1 MSESQHFTHRVDTDG
16 VLQIVF
22 NSENEKVNL
31 LSEATLKGLDRLLDE
46 ARNRDDIR
54 AVLFSS
60 DKPGVFIAGMD
71 VEQIAAVTDAYRGAE
86 AARFGQSVF
95 QKIVDLERPSA
106 CAIDGSCMG
115 GGTELA
121 LACSFRVAS
130 DSKKMLIGLP
140 EVRLGIIPGFGGTQ
154 RLPRLV
160 GMLSALDLILTGKS
174 LDGRRA
180 LRVGLVDVV
189 APSEYVNREATK
201 LLRRALADGEESV
214 ASSLRKKRPLVP
226 RLIESIGPLR
236 RKALEQARKKTEEKA
251 NPENYP
257 APFRAI
263 EAIEA
268 ASTQELVHGLDFE
281 ARLVGEL
288 IPTPTS
294 KNLIWLF
301 KSQTALKSDT
311 GDVRATPRR
320 VDRAA
325 VIGAGIMGGGIAQLV
340 ADRSIPVRLK
350 DLNDAAIL
358 TALSTANKVWQHKL
372 KRKRLTRREVA
383 ERMAFIAP
391 TLDESG
397 LRQTDIVL
405 EAVVEDLDI
414 KRRVLAQIERRVGER
429 TVFATNTS
437 SIPITDIA
445 AGALRPERVVGLHF
459 FNPVDRMPLVEI
471 IAGERSS
478 PEAVATAHALA
489 IRLGKTPVIVK
500 DGPGFLVNRILT
512 FYLNEALQM
521 LVEGVR
527 IDALDDA
534 MTGFGMPMGP
544 FALLDQIGLDTA
556 GHVAEVLR
564 AAFGERAGGT
574 VDLLEM
580 VVESGR
586 LGKKNDRGFYRY
598 KNGKRGASD
607 SEIYNIVAARDARD
621 VPAETLQERM
631 VLAMVN
637 EAALCL
643 EEGVVAQ
650 PRDVDIAMVM
660 GTGFPPFRGGLL
672 RYADEVGVP
681 VIADRLERLAQAH
694 GGRFKPAELFG
705 RLVREQ
711 RRFYGSW
718 RGEST
723 AGSLFDR

>member
-1 MSESQHFTHRVDTDG
+1 MSDVGFTYRVDADG
-16 VLQIVF
+16 VMRIVF
-22 NSENEKVNL
+22 DSTNDKVNL
-31 LSEATLKGLDRLLDE
+31 LTETLLKSLDRLLDE
-46 ARNRDDIR
+46 VRKRDDIR
-54 AVLFSS
+54 AVLFLSA
-60 DKPGVFIAGMD
+60 KPGNFIAGMD
-71 VEQIAAVTDAYRGAE
+71 VEQIAAVTDAYLGAE

-95 QKIVDLERPSA
+95 QKIEDLEQPTA
-106 CAIDGSCMG
+106 CAINGTCMG
-115 GGTELA
+115 GGTEMA
-121 LACSFRVAS
+121 LACSFRLAA
-130 DSKKMLIGLP
+130 DDKKVRIGLP
-140 EVRLGIIPGFGGTQ
+140 EVKLGIIPGFGGTQ
-154 RLPRLV
+154 RMTDLV
-160 GMLSALDLILTGKS
+160 GLVSALDLILTGKA

-180 LRVGLVDVV
+180 KRVGLVDVV
-189 APSEYVNREATK
+189 APKEYLEREAVK
-201 LLRRALADGEESV
+201 VLRRAISDGEVSV
-214 ASSLRKKRPLVP
+214 QSSLRKKRPLMP
-226 RLIESIGPLR
+226 RLIEAIPPLR
-236 RKALEQARKKTEEKA
+236 KKALETARKKTAEKVD
-251 NPENYP
+251 PENYP

-268 ASTQELVHGLDFE
+268 ACTQELQQGLDFE

-301 KSQTALKSDT
+301 KSQNALKADT
-311 GDVRATPRR
+311 GDIRATPRR

-350 DLNDAAIL
+350 DLNNEAIL
-358 TALSTANKVWQHKL
+358 TALATANGVWQRKL
-372 KRKRLTRREVA
+372 KRKRISKRELA
-383 ERMAFIAP
+383 EKMAFIAP
-391 TLDESG
+391 TLDDSG
-397 LRQTDIVL
+397 LSQTDIIL
-405 EAVVEDLDI
+405 EAVVEDLTI
-414 KRRVLAQIERRVGER
+414 KRRVLADVERRIGER

-437 SIPITDIA
+437 SLPITDIA

-521 LVEGVR
+521 LVEGIR
-527 IDALDDA
+527 MEPLDDA
-534 MTGFGMPMGP
+534 MVRFGMPMGP
-544 FALLDQIGLDTA
+544 FELLDQVGLDTA
-556 GHVAEVLR
+556 GHVASVLR
-564 AAFGERAGGT
+564 AAFGERAGTT
-574 VDLLEM
+574 VDVLET
-580 VVESGR
+580 VVSSGR

-598 KNGKRGASD
+598 KNGKRQGVD
-607 SEIYNIVAARDARD
+607 KDVYNIVGARDARD

-631 VLAMVN
+631 VMAMIN

-672 RYADEVGVP
+672 RYADSIGVP
-681 VIADRLERLAQAH
+681 VIADRLDRLAQAH
-694 GGRFKPAELFG
+694 GERFRPAQLFG
-705 RLVREQ
+705 QLVREQ
-711 RRFYGSW
+711 RRFYGNW
-718 RGEST
+718 RQ
-723 AGSLFDR
+723 GSAPGPLFER